1 MHREDSQDLVHP
13 AAFDGPDP
21 VESAGSFRT
30 DTLVGGVFIL
40 LALTVLQRLAGFLR
54 EILFCRWLDAEQLG
68 QWDMAFGFL
77 MVAAP
82 LAVLSL
88 PGTFGRYVERYRQQG
103 QLRRF
108 LRRTALFCAALA
120 LPAAVGV
127 ALARHWFSRLI
138 FGRSDQTRLVLLLAG
153 ALLAVIAFNYLTC
166 LFTALRNMR
175 LVSGMELAASLI
187 FAALGI
193 GLMCLWRCGTES
205 VVLAYGA
212 ACLLTS
218 LGALWWLRGTWRLL
232 PQSPLATPQREL
244 WSRVLPFTA
253 WLMMINL
260 LTSLFDLADRQM
272 IVHCS
277 AGNALAEVG
286 NYRSSRIVPLLL
298 ASVTA
303 MIAAV
308 ATPHLTCDWEAGR
321 RGRVSAQMNL
331 LLKVL
336 SAALTAGAVL
346 VLAAAPLLF
355 QFAFRGKYAGGLAVM
370 PWTLVYCTWF
380 GLTIV
385 AQKYLWCAERTGL
398 VGLALLLGLAVN
410 VGLNLLLLPRLGLAG
425 AVLATAA
432 ANFVAL
438 MVVVAISR
446 RLGFR
451 VDFGTWVALLLPLV
465 IAMGAW
471 RAGLALAVV
480 AIYAAASDRLLSRD
494 EKRLLATGIGQHLAK
509 LSAMLPRR
517 WRRGERAAT

>member
-1 MHREDSQDLVHP
+1 
-13 AAFDGPDP
+13 
-21 VESAGSFRT
+21 
-30 DTLVGGVFIL
+30 
-40 LALTVLQRLAGFLR
+40 
-54 EILFCRWLDAEQLG
+54 
-68 QWDMAFGFL
+68 
-77 MVAAP
+77 
-82 LAVLSL
+82 
-88 PGTFGRYVERYRQQG
+88 
-103 QLRRF
+103 
-108 LRRTALFCAALA
+108 
-120 LPAAVGV
+120 
-127 ALARHWFSRLI
+127 
-138 FGRSDQTRLVLLLAG
+138 
-153 ALLAVIAFNYLTC
+153 
-166 LFTALRNMR
+166 
-175 LVSGMELAASLI
+175 
-187 FAALGI
+187 
-193 GLMCLWRCGTES
+193 

-218 LGALWWLRGTWRLL
+218 LGALWWLRGTWQML
-232 PQSPLATPQREL
+232 PQSSLATPQREL
-244 WSRVLPFTA
+244 WWRVLPFTA

-438 MVVVAISR
+438 LAVVVISR

-509 LSAMLPRR
+509 LSPMLPRR